1 MLDSFELPV
10 YLDCNGSTP
19 VEPELLERFQR
30 YLLEPHY
37 LGNCS
42 ASHAKK
48 AAEELRLA
56 RSWLA
61 AWANGAN
68 NNIGGNNNIGDE
80 ELGGVR
86 KTPKPGP
93 FQGCQDYQGF
103 QGCNEAGVVFCASAT
118 EANNIAIL
126 GLRDYGEQS
135 GKKHIIATEMEHSSV
150 RKPCEHLAE
159 RYGFTLNLVNG
170 QPNGRI
176 AVGEIVSLLRPD
188 TLLVCCMQVNN
199 ETGVV
204 QPVAALAEALLRC
217 GHQAYLH
224 VDAAQGAAHV
234 AADAFPDARISH
246 PRIDMLSV
254 NAHKLYGI
262 CGSAALLLKRRRLNN
277 ASNAASNAPK
287 HRQKLEPSRRI
298 SFPPLAP
305 LLLGGAQQGREISGA
320 CGLRSGSVPLALAL
334 HLRDA
339 LALCEER
346 RNARRTK
353 NREFRRHF
361 LALFEG
367 LRPQLNGSGKYML
380 PHVCNLQFPGIDAES
395 ALLNLRNLVSASRAA
410 ACSSGHSAILSP
422 TLSAMGLSA
431 DAQNRS
437 LRFSWFHDSPR
448 FWETAQGRQWAEEL
462 RRRLQRLQT

>member
-1 MLDSFELPV
+1 MQNPLELPV

-48 AAEELRLA
+48 AAQELRLA

-61 AWANGAN
+61 NWANGDV
-68 NNIGGNNNIGDE
+68 GGNIQE
-80 ELGGVR
+80 SGGAR
-86 KTPKPGP
+86 KTPE
-93 FQGCQDYQGF
+93 FERF

-118 EANNIAIL
+118 EANNMAIL

-135 GKKHIIATEMEHSSV
+135 GKKHIIATGLEHSSV

-159 RYGFTLNLVNG
+159 QHGFALSLVNA
-170 QPNGRI
+170 QPSGRV
-176 AVGEIVSLLRPD
+176 AAGEIVSLLRPD

-199 ETGVV
+199 ETGIV

-217 GHQAYLH
+217 GHPAYLH
-224 VDAAQGAAHV
+224 IDAAQGAAHI
-234 AADAFPDARISH
+234 AADAFPDAVISH
-246 PRIDMLSV
+246 PRIDMLSI

-262 CGSAALLLKRRRLNN
+262 CGSAALLLKRRH
-277 ASNAASNAPK
+277 APK
-287 HRQKLEPSRRI
+287 HRTRRQKLEAPC
-298 SFPPLAP
+298 SFPPLTP
-305 LLLGGAQQGREISGA
+305 IMFGGGQQGREISGVR
-320 CGLRSGSVPLALAL
+320 GLRSGSVPLALAL

-339 LALCEER
+339 LELCEQR
-346 RNARRTK
+346 RNARRAQ
-353 NREFRRHF
+353 NQEFRRHF
-361 LALFEG
+361 LALLED
-367 LRPQLNGSGKYML
+367 LRPQLNGSAEYML

-395 ALLNLRNLVSASRAA
+395 ALLNLRSLLSASRAA
-410 ACSSGHSAILSP
+410 ACSSGHSAAP
-422 TLSAMGLSA
+422 TLSAGISA
-431 DAQNRS
+431 DAQSRS

-448 FWETAQGRQWAEEL
+448 FWEIAPQWGEEL
-462 RRRLQRLQT
+462 RRRLLRLQAAGS